1 MIHRLRRF
9 ALYLA
14 AWTVVA
20 LLSASQG
27 SLAYRATGSGPVL
40 LGLAIKLSLASWY
53 VWAALAPIAIWAARR
68 FPLEAGSWIRRL
80 PIHLVLNAFLAIT
93 AVTAYLFVRAMLG
106 VASPRSFLVELA
118 ESANVHLVT
127 YWAVIGVVHGLDY
140 YRRARER
147 EMRAVELAAQLAA
160 ARLEALRMQLHPH
173 FLFNTMHAIASLVRE
188 DPGAAED
195 MLAELAEL
203 LRTILEHPPGHEAPL
218 HEELG
223 FIERYIAIQQ
233 IRFGDRLDVRRAIDP
248 DTLDAFVPALIL
260 QPLVENAIE
269 HGVAR
274 RRAGGTIELTAER
287 RNETVVLRVADDG
300 PGLDSAEP
308 GHGVGLEN
316 ARGRLAQL
324 YGPAGRLTLR
334 RRAAGGAEVTMSIP
348 YHSKPAAPEAGG
360 GSRTAEV
367 LQTAAASSSP

>member
-1 MIHRLRRF
+1 MIDRLRRL

-14 AWTVVA
+14 AWTVIA

-40 LGLAIKLSLASWY
+40 VGLAIKLSLASWY

-68 FPLEAGSWIRRL
+68 FPLEGGALMRRL
-80 PIHLVLNAFLAIT
+80 PIHLVLNALLAIT
-93 AVTAYLFVRAMLG
+93 AVTAYLFIRAWLG
-106 VASPRSFLVELA
+106 VASPRSLLVELA
-118 ESANVHLVT
+118 ESSNVHLVT

-147 EMRAVELAAQLAA
+147 EMRAAELAAQLAA

-203 LRTILEHPPGHEAPL
+203 LRTILERPPGHEAPL
-218 HEELG
+218 HEELA

-248 DTLDAFVPALIL
+248 DALDAFVPALIL

-269 HGVAR
+269 HGIAR
-274 RRAGGTIELTAER
+274 RRGGGTIELAAER
-287 RNETVVLRVADDG
+287 RNETLVLRVADDG

-308 GHGVGLEN
+308 GQGVGLEN
-316 ARGRLAQL
+316 TRVRLTHL
-324 YGPAGRLTLR
+324 YGPAGRLILR

-348 YHSKPAAPEAGG
+348 YHPTTDATEARGGWGTTEMLPRPAAP
-360 GSRTAEV
+360 ST
-367 LQTAAASSSP
+367 P